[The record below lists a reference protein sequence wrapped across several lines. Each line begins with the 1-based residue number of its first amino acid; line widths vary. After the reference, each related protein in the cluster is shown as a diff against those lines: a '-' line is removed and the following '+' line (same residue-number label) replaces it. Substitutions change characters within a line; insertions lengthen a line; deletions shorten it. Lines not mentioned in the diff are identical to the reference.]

1 MLFKPEVWHHRID
14 HDCLNTGYLF
24 VHINTV
30 IQAVKVLKVAHGV
43 PQGSVLGLL
52 LFIFVW
58 VETLK
63 YLS

>member
-1 MLFKPEVWHHRID
+1 MLFKPEVLYHRIG
-14 HDCLNTGYLF
+14 HDCLNTGYQF

-30 IQAVKVLKVAHGV
+30 IQALKVLKLAQGV